1 MEARHDLQHRP
12 RQQARTT
19 KDTDKEK
26 KLGFWKIRT
35 GKKQYTR
42 GHAPYRGCINIRM
55 TLVRRI
61 AREREKERE
70 RESLETVRETKHM
83 ENHSNYVLSFFF
95 FSHTWKRSVDV
106 FIMVAGTDSTSF
118 SRKLN
123 DGEASCWVSWVSTFM
138 AE

>member
-61 AREREKERE
+61 ARERERE

-83 ENHSNYVLSFFF
+83 EKSFKLRVFF
-95 FSHTWKRSVDV
+95 LFLAYLEEVGGRVHNGGRDR
-106 FIMVAGTDSTSF
+106 FD
-118 SRKLN
+118 KLFK
-123 DGEASCWVSWVSTFM
+123 EV
-138 AE
+138 E